1 MTTLADI
8 NQTLREQTNAITEEQ
23 MVTQTRVTELSKSF
37 DDFFTMVRGD
47 AGDEL
52 EAEREQREN
61 NVERRV
67 RDDAQRDGKPGRF
80 FDFDLGNLLQGGFL
94 GGLLAKL
101 PFRLIVTTLAAMLA
115 DEVGEQV
122 KKMTG
127 SDVLGNIAEWS
138 TMGGA
143 FGFLFGGVKGGLLG
157 AAIGAIFSEA
167 ARDKYAEILEE
178 QFGLSA
184 KSAETGA
191 MVTAAALSMATL
203 FLPKVIPLLFGPTG
217 LILAAVA
224 GIGVAI
230 SKYSTDE
237 KFRKTVNE
245 GFVQISTYLDDI
257 VGQIVDFIAG
267 MVAKAKDAVIDAGKE
282 LLNTIGLNFT
292 TDARVEEYAKARPQQ
307 AADIKSTENEM
318 AFLVG
323 QYGQQINSDLF
334 VGNTPKAK
342 ADKQRYDQ
350 LKALYENQTK
360 DRDEYFANLARIKTQ
375 KSMPNYDVFD
385 ETIIPPIESR
395 VSPGPLY
402 TPDEFSGDVSVSR
415 VPQQRAIQLNDAIT
429 MDQKRAMQGVSY
441 VDASSPT
448 VVNNAGDSTF
458 VSNSTP
464 DVIDSRAALL

>member
-8 NQTLREQTNAITEEQ
+8 NKTLESQTKILGAKQTYTSH
-23 MVTQTRVTELSKSF
+23 RVDALAESF
-37 DDFFTMVRGD
+37 DDFFTMVKGD
-47 AGDEL
+47 SGDEL

-61 NVERRV
+61 DVERKV

-80 FDFDLGNLLQGGFL
+80 FDFDLGNLFQAGFL
-94 GGLLAKL
+94 GGLLRNL

-143 FGFLFGGVKGGLLG
+143 FGFLFGGVKGGILG

-191 MVTAAALSMATL
+191 MVAAAALSMATL

-237 KFRKTVNE
+237 EFRKTVNE
-245 GFVQISTYLDDI
+245 GFASVEEAIGKIMAQI
-257 VGQIVDFIAG
+257 QDFLINAFKG
-267 MVAKAKDAVIDAGKE
+267 IKDSIITAGKN
-282 LLNTIGLNFT
+282 LLNTIPGISKFIT
-292 TDARVEEYAKARPQQ
+292 TDDEKQLYKEQRPAEAQELETVENRIAEIVGITGTTSPSNIADPGLSAELDRLQKRRETLVENRDNFLNSSDANIQGNLGQIIKDKTAKYK
-307 AADIKSTENEM
+307 D
-318 AFLVG
+318 
-323 QYGQQINSDLF
+323 D
-334 VGNTPKAK
+334 TPPV
-342 ADKQRYDQ
+342 
-350 LKALYENQTK
+350 
-360 DRDEYFANLARIKTQ
+360 F
-375 KSMPNYDVFD
+375 MPD
-385 ETIIPPIESR
+385 ET
-395 VSPGPLY
+395 GG
-402 TPDEFSGDVSVSR
+402 FSDGMPSVSR

-458 VSNSTP
+458 VSNSAP
-464 DVIDSRAALL
+464 EANDPRAILL